1 MGVVDSP
8 LFYSECDPIE
18 RHVTRRAPHL
28 RTPAN
33 LEDHLAA
40 PGTGLG
46 VLLEELDRLDVVGVT
61 RMIVP
66 CGNLIALLADVV
78 LTDLALPPR

>member
-1 MGVVDSP
+1 
-8 LFYSECDPIE
+8 
-18 RHVTRRAPHL
+18 VTRRAPHL

-33 LEDHLAA
+33 LEDHLTTSR
-40 PGTGLG
+40 TGLG

-61 RMIVP
+61 HVVLTG
-66 CGNLIALLADVV
+66 GNLIALLADVV

>member
-1 MGVVDSP
+1 VGVVDSP

-18 RHVTRRAPHL
+18 RHVARRTPHL
-28 RTPAN
+28 RAPAN

-46 VLLEELDRLDVVGVT
+46 VLLEELDRLDVVRVT
-61 RMIVP
+61 YVVLTV
-66 CGNLIALLADVV
+66 GNLIALLADVV